1 MKIENVEGGYSL
13 MPAMIDFLAQKHN
26 VSQLLKDITPDS
38 AQLVTGIADS
48 ARSALIASVAAKK
61 DVPTIVFTSN
71 LHQANRL
78 YDDVQEF
85 YPKENIYVYNV
96 NDMIHAQL
104 SVASPEEQA
113 ERIETLEFL
122 LSKKAGIIIIPVAGA
137 RRLLPPKEVYQN
149 AHLTLDLES
158 EVELEKL
165 TKRLV
170 SIGYQREQIVAKPGE
185 FSVRGGIIDIYPL
198 TKKHPLRIELFD
210 IEVDSIRSFDPET
223 QRSIDQLEEIKIPP
237 VTEAILPIDNWEGAT
252 SRLKEAYEKTNQKIK
267 DEDDKEVLAQSL
279 LPAIEALENE
289 VWHESFS
296 QYTHFLF
303 EQTNSIIDYIPKE
316 AMILYDEYP
325 RILDNNRKL
334 EEEEAD
340 WIENQTRYGRIL
352 QNQEISQS
360 FTNNQSKLKQPRI
373 YFSLFQKG
381 MGSLKLTAIHAFH
394 YREMQKFFDQMPL
407 IQTEIEGWINQGFT
421 ILVMAENNERAEQL
435 QNTFKDFKL
444 DAKILEAEEA
454 IEQEELQ
461 ILPYT
466 VRTGFELIEEKM
478 AVLTENDM
486 FNRPAK
492 KRRRQ
497 LNISNAERIKN
508 YNELNPGDYVVHV
521 SHGIGKYVG
530 METLEIKG
538 VHQDYL
544 SIEYQ
549 KNDRVLIP
557 VTQLNL
563 IQKYVSAEGK
573 EPRIHKLG
581 GTTWAK
587 TKTRVQ
593 KQVEDIADEL
603 IDLYAERESRKG
615 FAFSKNNGYYREFEE
630 AFPYT
635 ETPDQ
640 LRSIKEVN
648 KDMENLKPMDRL
660 IVGDVGYG
668 KTEVAMRA
676 AFKAVQ
682 DGKQVAFLV
691 PTTVLAQQH
700 YESFIERFIDFPIEI
715 EMLSRFR
722 TKKQTDEIKE
732 GVRKGQIDIIIGTHR
747 LLSKD
752 VKYQDLGLL
761 VVDEEQRF
769 GVKHKER
776 IKSLKKDVD
785 VLTLTATPIPR
796 TLHMSLVGARDLSV
810 IETPPANR
818 YPVQTYVLEMN
829 GIVIREAI
837 EREMARGGQVFFLHN
852 RINTIEKRV
861 QDIQDLVPDARVAYI
876 HGRLTQT
883 QLENVLYEFIQG
895 EYDVLVTTT
904 IIETGVDMPNVNTLL
919 VEDADYMGLS
929 QLYQLRGRVGRSN
942 RVAYAYFMHEQNKI
956 LTEESTKRL
965 QAIKDFTE
973 LGSGFKIAM
982 RDLSIRGAGNLLG
995 QQQSGFIDSVG
1006 FDLYSQMLQEAV
1018 ERKQGGPKKERT
1030 VVEIDVDVDAYI
1042 PNDYVTDERQKIE
1055 LYKRIRALK
1064 GEEEFVELQDEFI
1077 DRFGDFPQEV
1087 DDLLVIG
1094 LIKHYS
1100 EMILIEKI
1108 KQNGQTVELTFS
1120 ESGTTNIPVQEVFR
1134 ALDGIPLQV
1143 DMETEKQLTIS
1154 FYLKEDMD
1162 SYQWLQHILKFT
1174 KNLYTYYEEQLE
1186 VNEEKEKERLDAE
1199 LERDIQPNPQEKE
1212 D

>member
-1 MKIENVEGGYSL
+1 MSGMLDYLKN
-13 MPAMIDFLAQKHN
+13 QKTFKQIIGE
-26 VSQLLKDITPDS
+26 VAEDS
-38 AQLVTGIADS
+38 AQLVTGIAES
-48 ARSALIASVAAKK
+48 ARAALIAGVADEK
-61 DVPTIVFTSN
+61 DRPTIVFTSN
-71 LHQANRL
+71 LHQANL
-78 YDDVQEF
+78 LFNDLQEF
-85 YPKENIYVYNV
+85 YPKESIYVYNV
-96 NDMIHAQL
+96 NDMIHTQL

-122 LSKKAGIIIIPVAGA
+122 LSEQPGIILIPVAGA
-137 RRLLPPKEVYQN
+137 RRLLPPKAVYQK
-149 AHLTLDLES
+149 AHIDIELNS
-158 EVELEKL
+158 EVELEEL
-165 TKRLV
+165 TKQLV
-170 SIGYQREQIVAKPGE
+170 SIGYVREQIVAKPGE
-185 FSVRGGIIDIYPL
+185 FSVRGGIVDVYPL
-198 TKKHPLRIELFD
+198 TEKYPIRIELFD
-210 IEVDSIRSFDPET
+210 IEVDSIRSFDADT
-223 QRSIDQLEEIKIPP
+223 QRSIEQLEAIRIVP
-237 VTEAILPIDNWEGAT
+237 VTEAILPSNMWAEAT
-252 SRLKEAYEKTNQKIK
+252 ERLKAAYEETNAQLS
-267 DEDDKEVLAQSL
+267 EEEDKELLAQNIM
-279 LPAIEALENE
+279 PAIEALENE
-289 VWHESFS
+289 TWHESFTH
-296 QYTHFLF
+296 YTHFLF
-303 EQTNSIIDYIPKE
+303 EQTHSIFDYIPEK
-316 AMILYDEYP
+316 AIILYDEYP
-325 RILDNNRKL
+325 RILESNQKL
-334 EEEEAD
+334 EEEEVV
-340 WIENQTRYGRIL
+340 WLENQKKQERL
-352 QNQEISQS
+352 LVNQAISQS
-360 FTNNQSKLKQPRI
+360 FTENQRQLKHPRL

-381 MGSLKLTAIHAFH
+381 MGSLRLSAIHNFH

-407 IQTEIEGWINQGFT
+407 IQTEVASWEKKGYTVI
-421 ILVMAENNERAEQL
+421 VMTENEERASQV
-435 QNTFKDFKL
+435 QKTFKDFQITAPVLK
-444 DAKILEAEEA
+444 EQEA
-454 IEQEELQ
+454 IQTSQIQ

-466 VRTGFELIEEKM
+466 VQKGFELLEEKI
-478 AVLTENDM
+478 AVLTERDM
-486 FNRPAK
+486 FNRQPK

-497 LNISNAERIKN
+497 LNITNAERIKN
-508 YNELNPGDYVVHV
+508 YNELNPGDYVVHE

-544 SIEYQ
+544 SIQYQ

-587 TKTRVQ
+587 TKSRVQ

-603 IDLYAERESRKG
+603 IELYAERESREG
-615 FAFSKNNGYYREFEE
+615 FAFSKGDSYYREFEE

-635 ETPDQ
+635 ETVDQ
-640 LRSIKEVN
+640 ERSIKEVTA
-648 KDMENLKPMDRL
+648 DMEKIKPMDRL
-660 IVGDVGYG
+660 VVGDVGYG

-700 YESFIERFIDFPIEI
+700 YESFVERFIDFPVKID
-715 EMLSRFR
+715 MLSRFR
-722 TKKQTDEIKE
+722 TKKQTDKIKA
-732 GVRKGQIDIIIGTHR
+732 GLRKGQIDIVIGTHR
-747 LLSKD
+747 LLSDDLKF
-752 VKYQDLGLL
+752 QDLGLL

-776 IKSLKKDVD
+776 IKQMKKDVD

-829 GIVIREAI
+829 ALVIREAI
-837 EREMARGGQVFFLHN
+837 ERELARGGQVFFLHN
-852 RINTIEKRV
+852 RIDTIEKRV
-861 QDIQDLVPDARVAYI
+861 QDIQNLVPDARITYI

-919 VEDADYMGLS
+919 VEDADRMGLS

-942 RVAYAYFMHEQNKI
+942 RIAYAYFMHEPNKI
-956 LTEESTKRL
+956 LSEESEKRL

-1006 FDLYSQMLQEAV
+1006 FDLYSQMLEDAIA
-1018 ERKQGGPKKERT
+1018 RKQGDPAAEKT
-1030 VVEIDVDVDAYI
+1030 QVEIDVDVDAYI
-1042 PNDYVTDERQKIE
+1042 PSEYVSDERQKIE
-1055 LYKRIRALK
+1055 LYKRIRALS

-1100 EMILIEKI
+1100 EAALIETI
-1108 KQNGQTVELTFS
+1108 KQQNHSVTVTFS
-1120 ESGTTNIPVQEVFR
+1120 EKGTEKWPVQEVFR
-1134 ALDGIPLQV
+1134 ALEGIPLKV
-1143 DMETEKQLTIS
+1143 EMDPGEKLTVQ
-1154 FYLKEDMD
+1154 FMLKKKMHDYE
-1162 SYQWLQHILKFT
+1162 WLQHILNFVKAL
-1174 KNLYTYYEEQLE
+1174 NVYVEEQVELPVE
-1186 VNEEKEKERLDAE
+1186 NEG
-1199 LERDIQPNPQEKE
+1199 
-1212 D
+1212 

>member
-1 MKIENVEGGYSL
+1 MSGMLNYLKNQKNFKQIIREIE
-13 MPAMIDFLAQKHN
+13 K
-26 VSQLLKDITPDS
+26 DS
-38 AQLVTGIADS
+38 AQLVTGITDS
-48 ARSALIASVAAKK
+48 ARATLIASVAEEK
-61 DVPTIVFTSN
+61 DCPTIVFTPN
-71 LHQANRL
+71 LHQANL
-78 YDDVQEF
+78 LFNDLQEF

-96 NDMIHAQL
+96 NDMIHTQL
-104 SVASPEEQA
+104 SIASPEEQA

-122 LSKKAGIIIIPVAGA
+122 LSEQPGIILIPVAGA
-137 RRLLPPKEVYQN
+137 RRLLPPKAAYQQ
-149 AHLTLDLES
+149 AHLDIQLDS
-158 EVELEKL
+158 DIELEKL
-165 TKRLV
+165 TKHLV
-170 SIGYQREQIVAKPGE
+170 SIGYVREQIVAKPGE

-198 TKKHPLRIELFD
+198 TEKYPVRIELFD
-210 IEVDSIRSFDPET
+210 IEVDSIRTFSADN
-223 QRSIDQLEEIKIPP
+223 QRSIDQLEAVRIPP
-237 VTEAILPIDNWEGAT
+237 VTEAILPSEMWAAAT
-252 SRLKEAYEKTNQKIK
+252 ERLKAAYEKTNATLEE
-267 DEDDKEVLAQSL
+267 DEEKELLAQNL
-279 LPAIEALENE
+279 MPAIEALENE
-289 VWHESFS
+289 TWHESFAH
-296 QYTHFLF
+296 YTDFLF
-303 EQTNSIIDYIPKE
+303 EETNSIIDYIPNE
-316 AMILYDEYP
+316 AILLYDEYP
-325 RILDNNRKL
+325 RILESNQRLDEEELEWMESQKRQQRLLVDQNISQNFLENQRKL
-334 EEEEAD
+334 
-340 WIENQTRYGRIL
+340 N
-352 QNQEISQS
+352 
-360 FTNNQSKLKQPRI
+360 KPRL

-381 MGSLKLTAIHAFH
+381 MGSLRLSAIYNFH

-407 IQTEIEGWINQGFT
+407 IQTEIEGWKNKGYTVI
-421 ILVMAENNERAEQL
+421 VMTENDERASQV
-435 QNTFKDFKL
+435 QSTFKDFQISAPIL
-444 DAKILEAEEA
+444 DAEDSIHEGEV
-454 IEQEELQ
+454 Q
-461 ILPYT
+461 ILPYS
-466 VRTGFELIEEKM
+466 VQKGFELIEEKV
-478 AVLTENDM
+478 AVLTEADM
-486 FNRPAK
+486 FNRQPK

-497 LNISNAERIKN
+497 LNITNAERIKN
-508 YNELNPGDYVVHV
+508 YNELNPGDYVVHI

-603 IDLYAERESRKG
+603 IELYAERESREG
-615 FAFSKNNGYYREFEE
+615 FAFSKENSYYHEFEE
-630 AFPYT
+630 AFPYV

-640 LRSIKEVN
+640 ARSIKEVS
-648 KDMENLKPMDRL
+648 KDMEKIKPMDRL
-660 IVGDVGYG
+660 VVGDVGYG

-700 YESFIERFIDFPIEI
+700 YESFIERFIDFPVEV

-722 TKKQTDEIKE
+722 TKKQTDEIKA
-732 GVRKGQIDIIIGTHR
+732 GLRKGQIDIIIGTHR

-752 VKYQDLGLL
+752 LKFQDLGLL

-769 GVKHKER
+769 GVKHKEQ
-776 IKSLKKDVD
+776 IKQLKKDVD

-829 GIVIREAI
+829 GLVIREAI
-837 EREMARGGQVFFLHN
+837 ERELARGGQVFFLHN
-852 RINTIEKRV
+852 RVGTIEKRV
-861 QDIQDLVPDARVAYI
+861 QDIQEMVPDARVTYI

-883 QLENVLYEFIQG
+883 QIENVLYNFTQG

-919 VEDADYMGLS
+919 VEDADRMGLS

-942 RVAYAYFMHEQNKI
+942 RVAYAYFMTEPNKI
-956 LTEESTKRL
+956 LTEESEKRL

-1006 FDLYSQMLQEAV
+1006 FDLYSQMLEEAIA
-1018 ERKQGGPKKERT
+1018 RKQGESTAEKT

-1042 PNDYVTDERQKIE
+1042 PSDYVSDERQKIE
-1055 LYKRIRALK
+1055 LYKRIRALS

-1094 LIKHYS
+1094 LIKYYS
-1100 EMILIEKI
+1100 EIALIETI
-1108 KQNGQTVELTFS
+1108 KQQNNSIDITFS
-1120 ESGTTNIPVQEVFR
+1120 EKGAHKIPVQEIFR

-1143 DMETEKQLTIS
+1143 DMETDTQLSVQFI
-1154 FYLKEDMD
+1154 LKKNMHNYE
-1162 SYQWLQHILKFT
+1162 WLQHLLKFV
-1174 KNLYTYYEEQLE
+1174 KNIYTFI
-1186 VNEEKEKERLDAE
+1186 EEKVETPVENE
-1199 LERDIQPNPQEKE
+1199 G
-1212 D
+1212 

>member
-1 MKIENVEGGYSL
+1 MSEMMSFLKEKSNFKKIL
-13 MPAMIDFLAQKHN
+13 R
-26 VSQLLKDITPDS
+26 DITDES
-38 AQLVTGIADS
+38 TQLVTGIADS
-48 ARSALIASVAAKK
+48 ARASLIAAVAEEKNK
-61 DVPTIVFTSN
+61 STIVFTSN
-71 LHQANRL
+71 LHQANLL
-78 YDDVQEF
+78 YNDVQEF
-85 YPKENIYVYNV
+85 YDKDAINIYNV

-122 LSKKAGIIIIPVAGA
+122 LSEKPGIIIIPVAGA
-137 RRLLPPKEVYQN
+137 RRLLPPKEAYQSSYITIN
-149 AHLTLDLES
+149 LTSD
-158 EVELEKL
+158 VELDQL
-165 TKRLV
+165 ASQLV
-170 SIGYQREQIVAKPGE
+170 SIGYVREQIVAKPGE
-185 FSVRGGIIDIYPL
+185 FSIRGGIIDVYPL
-198 TKKHPLRIELFD
+198 TQKYPIRIELFD
-210 IEVDSIRSFDPET
+210 IEVDSIRSFNAET
-223 QRSIDQLEEIKIPP
+223 QRSIDQLEEIIIPP
-237 VTEAILPIDNWEGAT
+237 VTEAILPKENWEKAT
-252 SRLKEAYEKTNQKIK
+252 KRIKAAYEKTNQRL
-267 DEDDKEVLAQSL
+267 ENEEEKEILAQNMM
-279 LPAIEALENE
+279 PAIEALEND

-303 EQTNSIIDYIPKE
+303 EETDSIIDYIPE
-316 AMILYDEYP
+316 DAIILYDEYP
-325 RILDNNRKL
+325 RILENNHKL
-334 EEEEAD
+334 EEEEFE
-340 WIENQTRYGRIL
+340 WLENQTRHQRL
-352 QNQEISQS
+352 LDKQEVSHS
-360 FTNNQSKLKQPRI
+360 FLEKQRKMNQPRI

-381 MGSLKLTAIHAFH
+381 MGSVKLDSIHSFH
-394 YREMQKFFDQMPL
+394 YREMQKFFNQMPL
-407 IQTEIEGWINQGFT
+407 IQTEIDGWKNKSYTVI
-421 ILVMAENNERAEQL
+421 VMSENDERAEQI
-435 QNTFKDFKL
+435 QSTFKDFQIET
-444 DAKILEAEEA
+444 KILDKEDA
-454 IEQEELQ
+454 IEEGQVQ

-466 VRTGFELIEEKM
+466 VHTGFELIEEKV
-478 AVLTENDM
+478 AVLTEDDM

-508 YNELNPGDYVVHV
+508 YSELNPGDYVVHI

-563 IQKYVSAEGK
+563 IQKFVSAEGK

-587 TKTRVQ
+587 TKSRVQ
-593 KQVEDIADEL
+593 KQVEDIADDL
-603 IDLYAERESRKG
+603 IELYAERESRKG
-615 FAFSKNNGYYREFEE
+615 FAFSKNDGYYREFED

-635 ETPDQ
+635 ETVDQ
-640 LRSIKEVN
+640 ERSIKEVSI
-648 KDMENLKPMDRL
+648 DMEKKKPMDRL
-660 IVGDVGYG
+660 VVGDVGYG

-682 DGKQVAFLV
+682 DDKQVAFLV

-700 YESFIERFIDFPIEI
+700 YESFIERFVDFPVEI

-722 TKKQTDEIKE
+722 TKKQADEIKD
-732 GVRKGQIDIIIGTHR
+732 GLRKGTIDIVVGTHS
-747 LLSKD
+747 LLSKNI
-752 VKYQDLGLL
+752 KYQDLGLL

-829 GIVIREAI
+829 ALVIREAI

-861 QDIQDLVPDARVAYI
+861 QDIEALVPGARVAYI
-876 HGRLTQT
+876 HGRLSQT
-883 QLENVLYEFIQG
+883 QLENILYDFIQG

-919 VEDADYMGLS
+919 VEDADKMGLS

-942 RVAYAYFMHEQNKI
+942 RVAYAYFMYEQNK
-956 LTEESTKRL
+956 LLSEESAKRL

-1018 ERKQGGPKKERT
+1018 ARKQGGPQAERT

-1042 PNDYVTDERQKIE
+1042 PSHYVHDQRQKIE
-1055 LYKRIRALK
+1055 LYKRIRSLS
-1064 GEEEFVELQDEFI
+1064 GEEEYEELQDEFI
-1077 DRFGDFPQEV
+1077 DRFGDYPQEV
-1087 DDLLVIG
+1087 DDLLAIG

-1100 EMILIEKI
+1100 EFVLIETI
-1108 KQNGQTVELTFS
+1108 KQQKNRGDVTFS
-1120 ESGTTNIPVQEVFR
+1120 EQGTKNIPVQEVFR
-1134 ALDGIPLQV
+1134 ALEGVPLQV
-1143 DMETEKQLTIS
+1143 DMKPGAQLTVEFILNDGMEN
-1154 FYLKEDMD
+1154 YE
-1162 SYQWLQHILKFT
+1162 WLQQLLKFVR
-1174 KNLYTYYEEQLE
+1174 NLYTYYEEKLQVDL
-1186 VNEEKEKERLDAE
+1186 EKEKAALDVE
-1199 LERDIQPNPQEKE
+1199 IVRDIKPDLKEKE
-1212 D
+1212 G